1 MPRALSLVPAN
12 DLLGHRHANGVLE
25 IFFFLSKHPFHVF
38 KMFPSSSC
46 IDKGKKSKGPYW
58 TSVTRNSTHQ
68 TEEPE
73 VSGVPPLF
81 STSALFNGH
90 LKLLKVTQKEK
101 KPKQGFEVTP

>member
-1 MPRALSLVPAN
+1 M
-12 DLLGHRHANGVLE
+12 
-25 IFFFLSKHPFHVF
+25 
-38 KMFPSSSC
+38 
-46 IDKGKKSKGPYW
+46 
-58 TSVTRNSTHQ
+58 RNSTHQ

-90 LKLLKVTQKEK
+90 FKLLKVTQKEK